1 MKKHLWIAVLLVSA
15 APVVFAADDS
25 RPTESFRQEHAE
37 VKVHLE
43 HLDQMVGTMAA
54 AEAAQQKKTAAFVV
68 KFLREHIVEHAKWE
82 EERLYPAVD
91 RRTHGGD
98 HPFTESMRYEH
109 TIIGRWIDELGAM
122 AATAPFDANGFAR
135 QSNRLLG
142 LIAAHFEEEEEVLL
156 PILDRTMTREEL
168 EKELGL
174 GTPSGD
180 HEH

>member
-1 MKKHLWIAVLLVSA
+1 MKFHLYVAGILLSA
-15 APVVFAADDS
+15 APIAFAADDS
-25 RPTESFRQEHAE
+25 RPTETFRQEHAE

-43 HLDQMVGTMAA
+43 HLDEMVGTIAT
-54 AEAAQQKKTAAFVV
+54 AEAAQQMKTAAFVV
-68 KFLREHIVEHAKWE
+68 KFLREHIVDHAKWE
-82 EERLYPAVD
+82 EEHLYPAVD

-109 TIIGRWIDELGAM
+109 KIVGRWIDELAAM
-122 AATAPFDANGFAR
+122 TAGPTLDAKAFAR
-135 QSNRLLG
+135 RSDRLLG

-156 PILDRTMTREEL
+156 PILDRTTTREEL

-174 GTPSGD
+174 EPKSEK